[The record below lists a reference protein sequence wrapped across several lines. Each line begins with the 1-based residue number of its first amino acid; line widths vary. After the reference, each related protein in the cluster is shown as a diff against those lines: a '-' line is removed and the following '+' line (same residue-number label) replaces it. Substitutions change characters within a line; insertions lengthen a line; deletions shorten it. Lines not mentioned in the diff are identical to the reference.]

1 MTTVL
6 DHPSLPETVRRVLR
20 RRILNNEIPSGARL
34 VEASLAAELGVSRAT
49 IREAMREL
57 AVEGLIE
64 ITPRRHSVVTRMS
77 EEDAGDVCFARYV
90 LEAGVARSLPAKVR
104 QALAGPLLAVLDDM
118 DRAAAAGDLEAI
130 VEADV
135 RFHGLIV
142 RASGRRRACEL
153 WAGLDGQMGA
163 LMRAS
168 MDRQHLSLFGVRARH
183 EPVREAVVNG
193 TSRAVDRALY
203 AHYISDSDHAQ
214 RGTTVVL

>member
-1 MTTVL
+1 ML

-34 VEASLAAELGVSRAT
+34 IEASLAADLGVSRAT

-77 EEDAGDVCFARYV
+77 AEDAGDVCFARYV
-90 LEAGVARSLPAKVR
+90 LEAGVARSLPARVR
-104 QALAGPLLAVLDDM
+104 QALAEPMLAVLDEM
-118 DRAAAAGDLEAI
+118 DEAAAEGDLEAV

-142 RASGRRRACEL
+142 RASGRRRACDL
-153 WAGLDGQMGA
+153 WAGLDGQLGA

-168 MDRQHLSLFGVRARH
+168 IDRQHLSLSGVRARH
-183 EPVREAVVNG
+183 EPVREAIVHG
-193 TSRAVDRALY
+193 TSRAVDRALH
-203 AHYISDSDHAQ
+203 AHYLSDSDHDL
-214 RGTTVVL
+214 RGTAAM